1 MLPIS
6 ELFRLSAQLHTPPPL
21 INFCYHCCALFSSLE
36 ENLLRNLRPPSS
48 PPLMDTLQYSS
59 RRQTSSSSS
68 VCCWLSA
75 SLISLLGFT
84 FTLALYPHLR
94 SLSFTNVNVIHL
106 SRQHFP
112 SERIMLTFLSKNK
125 HIFSGATH

>member
-21 INFCYHCCALFSSLE
+21 INFCYYCCALFSSLE

-48 PPLMDTLQYSS
+48 PPPPLMDTLQYSS

-75 SLISLLGFT
+75 SLISLLGFS
-84 FTLALYPHLR
+84 FTLALYYVPTTCIHTLTLGHFHLPTSTLFIYR
-94 SLSFTNVNVIHL
+94 VNTSH
-106 SRQHFP
+106 P
-112 SERIMLTFLSKNK
+112 KE
-125 HIFSGATH
+125 